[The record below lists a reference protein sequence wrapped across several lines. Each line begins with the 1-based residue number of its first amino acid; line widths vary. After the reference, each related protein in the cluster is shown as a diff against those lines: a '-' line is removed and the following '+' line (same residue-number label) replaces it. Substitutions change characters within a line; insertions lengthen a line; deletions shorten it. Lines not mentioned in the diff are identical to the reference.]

1 MENLKKINEQLSI
14 ATNQVTP
21 TQLQQAAQAGFKSV
35 LNFRSPQ
42 EEGFLSDEEK
52 QAEAAGLEYVNLPV
66 KPNGITEELADQIIQ
81 QIDYLPKPILLHCK
95 SGLRSGAMA
104 LMYIAIKEKIP
115 ADTILEQGEEMG
127 FDCNK
132 FPEMKKFLITHISK
146 YSNNH

>member
-1 MENLKKINEQLSI
+1 MENLKTINGQLSI

-21 TQLQQAAQAGFKSV
+21 TQLQEAAQAGFKSV

-52 QAEAAGLEYVNLPV
+52 QAEAAGLEYVNIPV
-66 KPNGITEELADQIIQ
+66 KANGITDELAEKIIE
-81 QIDYLPKPILLHCK
+81 QIDQLPKPILLHCK

-104 LMYIAIKEKIP
+104 LMYIAIKEKIS
-115 ADTILEQGEEMG
+115 ADIILEQGKEMG

-132 FPEMKKFLITHISK
+132 FPEMKEFLITYISK
-146 YSNNH
+146 HSNNH